1 MSTFLVRRLAGGV
14 VQLLAI
20 TFVTWAIFFLIS
32 GLTGANPAERFA
44 GKTASQAQIDQV
56 AHQLGTDR
64 PYWVQFL
71 DYDWRLL
78 RGDFGYSYGQNRPV
92 SDIILPAAAT
102 TASLVLGAVFVWLI
116 AGSLIGLAGAL
127 RPRGWADRGLMA
139 VALLGISIPVF
150 WLAPMVSY
158 VLAYQPTQG
167 HILGV
172 DLGSSM
178 RWFPI
183 DGYVNL
189 RDDPVQWAY
198 HLVLPWMTF
207 AVGFA
212 AVYARYVRALL
223 LEQLGQD
230 YVRTAAA
237 KGASPSRILRREI
250 APNVAPVI
258 VTLLGLD
265 VGVALG
271 GALFVEQVFGLPGL
285 GYVGLHAIQ
294 ELDYPLVAGVIT
306 FAAIIAVTANTIVD
320 IVHGALDPRIRVG
333 A

>member
-1 MSTFLVRRLAGGV
+1 MTVFILRRLAGGL
-14 VQLLAI
+14 VQLVTI
-20 TFVTWAIFFLIS
+20 TLITWAMFFLIS
-32 GLTGANPAERFA
+32 GLTGASPAERFA
-44 GKTASQAQIDQV
+44 GKTASQAQIDRV

-64 PYWVQFL
+64 PYWEQYVE
-71 DYDWRLL
+71 YDWRLL
-78 RGDFGYSYGQNRPV
+78 HGDFGYSYGEERPV
-92 SDIILPAAAT
+92 SDIIFPAAAT
-102 TASLVLGAVFVWLI
+102 TASLVLGAAFLWLMV
-116 AGSLIGLAGAL
+116 GSLIGLAGAL
-127 RPRGWADRGLMA
+127 RPRGWTDRGLMA

-167 HILGV
+167 HILGI
-172 DLGSSM
+172 DLGRSM

-198 HLVLPWMTF
+198 HLLLPWMVF

-212 AVYARYVRALL
+212 AVYARYVRALV

-237 KGASPSRILRREI
+237 KGASQSRILRREI

-294 ELDYPLVAGVIT
+294 ELDYPLVAGVIV
-306 FAAIIAVTANTIVD
+306 FAAIIAVMVNMLVD
-320 IVHGALDPRIRVG
+320 IVQAALDPRIRVG
-333 A
+333 S